1 MVLRFANAVIEPL
14 WNRNYIDHVQITV
27 AETVGVEGRAGY
39 YDRYGALRDI
49 IQNHMLQLLCLIAM
63 EPPADDKP
71 ESILAEK
78 VPARRDTMIGVAKG
92 TQTGGQECHF
102 TSEQVNAWKEGSPKS

>member
-1 MVLRFANAVIEPL
+1 MIAYDSSVLLSDSIEKHIEPSKIYRIDHYLGKESVQNLMVLRFANAVIEPL

-49 IQNHMLQLLCLIAM
+49 IQITCFSYCA
-63 EPPADDKP
+63 
-71 ESILAEK
+71 
-78 VPARRDTMIGVAKG
+78 
-92 TQTGGQECHF
+92 
-102 TSEQVNAWKEGSPKS
+102 